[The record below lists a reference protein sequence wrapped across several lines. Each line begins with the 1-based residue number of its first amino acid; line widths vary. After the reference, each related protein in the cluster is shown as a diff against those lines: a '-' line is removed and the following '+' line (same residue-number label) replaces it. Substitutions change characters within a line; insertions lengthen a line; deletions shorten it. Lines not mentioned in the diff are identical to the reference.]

1 MATQTQIAANR
12 LNAQKSTGPRTAEGK
27 AAVARNAIKHGLLA
41 RDAVIRGEDPEDFE
55 AHRQAVLAELAPVG
69 VLESALAERVAG
81 LIWRLRRAER
91 LQNEAFESMY
101 RKEAICNYGRSR
113 RKSMADAPAGP
124 QGELG
129 PDDLIV
135 GRVTYSD
142 FANYRTLEHLGL
154 YERRIEHSLYR
165 TTAELKR
172 LQKLRK
178 ADAPPPEPESPSD
191 GADADEPQVEET
203 QVEQWSREPAVRSV
217 PCWEDTHAETQRR
230 RNDEKVQVGC
240 LDG

>member
-1 MATQTQIAANR
+1 MATQAQIAANC

-55 AHRQAVLAELAPVG
+55 THRQAVVADLAPVG
-69 VLESALAERVAG
+69 AVESALAERVAG

-91 LQNEAFESMY
+91 LQNEALEVMY
-101 RKEAICNYGRSR
+101 RKEAICNYGRGR
-113 RKSMADAPAGP
+113 RGDMARTPAGP

-135 GRVTYSD
+135 GRVIGRD
-142 FANYRTLEHLGL
+142 FAGYRTLEHLGL
-154 YERRIEHSLYR
+154 YERRLEHSLYR

-172 LQKLRK
+172 LQRLRK
-178 ADAPPPEPESPSD
+178 AEAAPPEAESHSD
-191 GADADEPQVEET
+191 GDDADEPQVEET
-203 QVEQWSREPAVRSV
+203 QVEQWSPEPMVKAAR
-217 PCWEDTHAETQRR
+217 CWEDTQAETQRR
-230 RNDEKVQVGC
+230 RNDEKITVGC